1 MGRFASPETGDYFG
15 INADIL
21 AGTAHIGRYLH
32 LENPQVD
39 ANNNPTGVMQFKVDS
54 TGAWLNNS
62 TFVLQKDGGG
72 KILLDP
78 KYGIVAGTQD
88 LFDTDGT
95 TVLPS
100 FIDKDG
106 ELVLDKLGMP
116 EKANFFLDL
125 RDGSAYF
132 RGDGVYGKNL
142 YAENFYF
149 QDGSGDVKT
158 LIDQAAKKA
167 DFSHLDYIDLGGITL
182 DGRTG
187 NINFSG
193 AGSITWGNNI
203 PNKKRFAA
211 STSGPWHDSMQ
222 SGDIYCCDWN
232 YALNQWG
239 TPYKFVGTDGANG
252 RPGSDANVPQWVK
265 DMKATYIDNQWVIA
279 PNIVGGNITALDKME
294 AACDFYVG
302 DNIYLGKYKSGLK
315 SIWFNGTANISSETQ
330 DCLSISCDM
339 LDFSTISYINWGRNA
354 PTAVFA

>member
-1 MGRFASPETGDYFG
+1 MASGRCKFS
-15 INADIL
+15 
-21 AGTAHIGRYLH
+21 
-32 LENPQVD
+32 
-39 ANNNPTGVMQFKVDS
+39 KVDS

-193 AGSITWGNNI
+193 AGSITWGDNI

-211 STSGPWHDSMQ
+211 STSGPWHDLMQ

-232 YALNQWG
+232 YATNQWG
-239 TPYKFVGTDGANG
+239 NPYKFVGTDGANG

-265 DMKATYIDNQWVIA
+265 DMKATYIDGQWVIA
-279 PNIVGGNITALDKME
+279 PHIYGGDITSETTINVGTDATIGRWLK
-294 AACDFYVG
+294 
-302 DNIYLGKYKSGLK
+302 LKSGSK
-315 SIWFNGTANISSETQ
+315 SGYTGIIFNGDSLMDGCSIFSEDNHYITMTAQYLNLIGTGLSDS
-330 DCLSISCDM
+330 SISLNTPK
-339 LDFSTISYINWGRNA
+339 LDLTFVNSIEWGNNA
-354 PTAVFA
+354 PVAVFA